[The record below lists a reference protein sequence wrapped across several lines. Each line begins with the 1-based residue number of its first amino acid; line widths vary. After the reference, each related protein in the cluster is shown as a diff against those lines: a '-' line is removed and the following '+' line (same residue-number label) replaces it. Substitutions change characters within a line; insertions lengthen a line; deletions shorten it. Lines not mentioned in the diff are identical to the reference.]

1 MLCHYLPGFD
11 SGATRRPLRCADN
24 HLQAWIY
31 TGDTRWL
38 HITPIGGTASQL
50 KGMDKSFLVRRR
62 RWLPRS
68 RVPIRWMHR
77 IRSDGQCFPG
87 LNAPTVVRR
96 LPKHRTS
103 GKARMPARTASSSS
117 QMHISLFSREC
128 GQILVQLTC
137 LRKCRTPPSFYYCTR
152 LFSQCRRYACSSPGS
167 NWGAHEMAGPD
178 RQPVGLE
185 LTISA
190 EMVDSVR

>member
-1 MLCHYLPGFD
+1 MLPQVK
-11 SGATRRPLRCADN
+11 P
-24 HLQAWIY
+24 
-31 TGDTRWL
+31 
-38 HITPIGGTASQL
+38 HITPIGGIASQL

-68 RVPIRWMHR
+68 RVP
-77 IRSDGQCFPG
+77 DGCIG
-87 LNAPTVVRR
+87 LGAMGSAFQGSMLLQWHADCR
-96 LPKHRTS
+96 KHRSS
-103 GKARMPARTASSSS
+103 GKACMSARTASSSS

-137 LRKCRTPPSFYYCTR
+137 LRKCRTPPRIYCCTR
-152 LFSQCRRYACSSPGS
+152 LSSQCSRYACSSPGS
-167 NWGAHEMAGPD
+167 NSDAHGMAGPD